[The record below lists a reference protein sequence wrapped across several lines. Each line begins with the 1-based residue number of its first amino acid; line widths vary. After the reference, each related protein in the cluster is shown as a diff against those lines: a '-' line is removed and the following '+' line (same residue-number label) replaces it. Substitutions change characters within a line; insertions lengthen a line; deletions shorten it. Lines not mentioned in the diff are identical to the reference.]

1 MSRSE
6 LRAGE
11 TLAPDPVMPEVD
23 LSGSSENGAADA
35 VRGFRLRYPNHT
47 FAPVVVVIPAFN
59 EEDSIGPVLDG
70 IPREA
75 CGLAVETLVV
85 DDGSSDG
92 TAKVSSEH
100 GVRVATLSKNSGQ
113 GSALRV
119 GYELAREHDAL
130 YIVTL
135 DADGQWDPK
144 VIPDLLEPVVADEA
158 DFVLGSR
165 VLGRSENNDAFRQA
179 GVRVFAMLA
188 RLLTG
193 VRLTDTSSGVRVLR
207 AEVTATVR
215 QEEAQYQASELLVG
229 AICQGYRVVE
239 RPVILRKRSAG
250 ESKKGH
256 NVLYGLRYARVMI
269 RTWWRERGSRGSRNR
284 AAGAPAD

>member
-1 MSRSE
+1 MKSRSE
-6 LRAGE
+6 LTAGE
-11 TLAPDPVMPEVD
+11 RRLPEPSMVDVSIPAVADGKPV
-23 LSGSSENGAADA
+23 DA
-35 VRGFRLRYPNHT
+35 LTDFRARYPGVR

-59 EEDSIGPVLDG
+59 EEESIGPVLDA
-70 IPREA
+70 IPAEA

-92 TAKVSSEH
+92 TAKVSSAH
-100 GVRVATLSKNSGQ
+100 GVYVAKLPENSGQ

-119 GYELAREHDAL
+119 GYELAREHDSE

-135 DADGQWDPK
+135 DADGQWDPQ
-144 VIPDLLEPVVADEA
+144 VIPDLLEPVVAGDA

-165 VLGRSENNDAFRQA
+165 VLGRAETDDSFRQA

-239 RPVILRKRSAG
+239 RPVVMRKRIAG

-256 NVLYGLRYARVMI
+256 NLLYGLRYARVMF
-269 RTWWRERGSRGSRNR
+269 RTWWRERGARDR